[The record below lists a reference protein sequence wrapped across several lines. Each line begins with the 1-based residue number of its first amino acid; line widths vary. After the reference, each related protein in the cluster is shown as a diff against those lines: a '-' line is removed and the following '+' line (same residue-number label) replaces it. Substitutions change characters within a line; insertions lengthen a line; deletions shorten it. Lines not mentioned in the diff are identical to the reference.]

1 MPDDHEF
8 YSMPPCDNS
17 DASKI
22 TAKDKSRSSVRHNS
36 LQFNT
41 NLRRHMAEF
50 IPGFGDDEYTNSST
64 IKYSWCWNSKDRVG
78 IFCFDSL
85 KSLKLE
91 FQIINSNQRVSKLSR
106 DGSRGLTRS
115 GIIFQESSRWPCWPC
130 ALFHRKCKWNLLD
143 SCRR

>member
-1 MPDDHEF
+1 MPLFSKVTKVKVDVANLKTENRFSDQYGEPLMPDDHEF

-78 IFCFDSL
+78 IFYF
-85 KSLKLE
+85 
-91 FQIINSNQRVSKLSR
+91 
-106 DGSRGLTRS
+106 
-115 GIIFQESSRWPCWPC
+115 
-130 ALFHRKCKWNLLD
+130 
-143 SCRR
+143 